1 MKLTEEQS
9 KLLSDNVE
17 YIQERVKA
25 YHFQPPLNYSCCL
38 DYVLFELCTRI
49 TKYNPDRGKIKP
61 FLYINIRNLVYS
73 YYKKHHPNHSTQPD
87 SECNNIWTVTPTEP
101 PDVYNDPD
109 YWKEREEYEIACCI
123 NDLPCKDRNI
133 ILLFYYDNQTEEY
146 IGRMFGV
153 TKQAICQRLH
163 KVLNNLKPKI
173 AERLEELDRIRNE
186 VL

>member
-1 MKLTEEQS
+1 MKLTEEQ
-9 KLLSDNVE
+9 KNLLAE
-17 YIQERVKA
+17 YTPYIKERISY
-25 YHFQPPLNYSCCL
+25 YHFIPPLEIKGATS
-38 DYVLFELCTRI
+38 YVLYEVSKRI
-49 TKYNPDRGKIKP
+49 CKFDNKKGTIKG
-61 FLYINIRNLVYS
+61 FLNTVIRNLVFN
-73 YYKKHHPNHSTQPD
+73 YYKKHHPQQTTQPD

-109 YWKEREEYEIACCI
+109 YWKEREEYEIACAI

-163 KVLNNLKPKI
+163 KALNNLKPKI